1 MNLHNWERLNI
12 INLKYF
18 FKKNTLTLKFLY
30 SKVNTIKLKQMIV
43 EQIMA
48 KSNVTTFHNWG
59 SISFLLLSVEV
70 KTDSF
75 SWHGQFR
82 SLLSR
87 EKKTLRHNNTYLL
100 SRHSLSSLWLSQKA
114 GAKTINSARKNH
126 FRAKHPVSFKN
137 QHH

>member
-1 MNLHNWERLNI
+1 MRKTQYHKFEI
-12 INLKYF
+12 YF
-18 FKKNTLTLKFLY
+18 FSKNTLTLKFLY

-59 SISFLLLSVEV
+59 SISFLLLSVEA

-75 SWHGQFR
+75 GWHGQFR

-87 EKKTLRHNNTYLL
+87 KKTWIITTHTFSPDIVCLPCSSPKRQVQKQLTLHEKIISEL
-100 SRHSLSSLWLSQKA
+100 S
-114 GAKTINSARKNH
+114 I
-126 FRAKHPVSFKN
+126 P
-137 QHH
+137 